1 MVGIPSIF
9 SSVDKPVKRKHGR
22 QKKKKK
28 LDVDVFKLQTH
39 QKEENNFENE

>member
-22 QKKKKK
+22 QKKKK

-39 QKEENNFENE
+39 QEEENNFENE